1 MFRSFN
7 KTIYNSKRLLQHR
20 NIAMGAI
27 YNQLRSSSIKPM
39 QYVMHRPE
47 PYSCFLFPCEDNTG
61 LESIINSN
69 LTNDDKILVISNGIY
84 ADRIYKISKKL
95 EKNASMLR
103 FSNNLDID
111 VEDVKDIFDN
121 HPEFTHASITHHE
134 TSTGKINDIKQ
145 ISSLCTNYGKKLI
158 IDSIYLK

>member
-20 NIAMGAI
+20 NIAMGPI
-27 YNQLRSSSIKPM
+27 YNQLRTSSIKPM

-47 PYSCFLFPCEDNTG
+47 PYSCFLFPCKDNTG
-61 LESIINSN
+61 LESIINSS
-69 LTNDDKILVISNGIY
+69 LTNDDKILVISNGTY
-84 ADRIYKISKKL
+84 ADRIYNISKKL
-95 EKNASMLR
+95 DKNASMLR
-103 FSNNLDID
+103 FSNNLEIDI
-111 VEDVKDIFDN
+111 EDIKDIFDN

-134 TSTGKINDIKQ
+134 TSTGKVNDIKQ

>member
-7 KTIYNSKRLLQHR
+7 NIYKSQRLAHRR
-20 NIAMGAI
+20 NILMGPI
-27 YNQLRSSSIKPM
+27 FNQLRPSSIKPIQHIM
-39 QYVMHRPE
+39 YRTQ

-61 LESIINSN
+61 LESIINSS
-69 LTNDDKILVISNGIY
+69 LTNNDKILVISNGTY
-84 ADRIYKISKKL
+84 AERIYHLSKKL

-121 HPEFTHASITHHE
+121 YPEFTHASITHHE
-134 TSTGKINDIKQ
+134 ISTGKINNIKN
-145 ISSLCTNYGKKLI
+145 ISSLCTKYNKKLI